1 MGILREIYNYRQ
13 SVNSKVHVDELV
25 DRMSCS
31 TNFKVIKNDDTSLGI
46 IHEDCTKDEMIDK
59 LNKVIS
65 QIVGIDSSLNPS
77 MFYHIY
83 EVNGSHTI
91 VKLF

>member
-46 IHEDCTKDEMIDK
+46 IHEV
-59 LNKVIS
+59 LPY
-65 QIVGIDSSLNPS
+65 L
-77 MFYHIY
+77 
-83 EVNGSHTI
+83 
-91 VKLF
+91 